1 MKSKFPYVLVY
12 YLVFIMAFSIIKHFV
27 GWNANS
33 FAHLG
38 GPASNF
44 VGATI
49 AVLSEIMVAL
59 IIGLVCI
66 IVLSKPEVGKF
77 IVWTTASVIPV
88 MIVFLLAAHFVLDGL
103 NKKIEATYQEQL
115 RTEIVSRLPK
125 SIFEKKSGK
134 KNDFSGYVT
143 ADNDSLGIILDDTAG
158 MARVYMY
165 VDSAKLGNLE
175 LDSCGPVS
183 LELERRLAAYVIP
196 MQSLS
201 LTEIHQNL
209 NYVTNNRSFIADHNI
224 WLDSCSKP
232 VRRFIIIN
240 HVYDQVRHLNCY
252 EIGFEADC
260 KTPPAKLLN
269 LFD

>member
-1 MKSKFPYVLVY
+1 MLVY

-27 GWNANS
+27 GWNANT

-44 VGATI
+44 VAASIT
-49 AVLSEIMVAL
+49 VLAEIMVAL
-59 IIGLVCI
+59 IVGLVCI
-66 IVLSKPEVGKF
+66 IVLSKPDAGRF

-88 MIVFLLAAHFVLDGL
+88 VATALLIAHFVVNGI
-103 NKKIEATYQEQL
+103 NKKIEATAQEQL
-115 RTEIVSRLPK
+115 RAEIVGRLPK
-125 SIFEKKSGK
+125 SIFEKKSGA

-165 VDSAKLGNLE
+165 VDSAKLGALE
-175 LDSCGPVS
+175 LDSCGQVS

-201 LTEIHQNL
+201 VEEIHQNL
-209 NYVTNNRSFIADHNI
+209 NYVTNNRCFIADHNI
-224 WLDSCSKP
+224 WLDSCRKP
-232 VRRFIIIN
+232 AHRFIIIN
-240 HVYDQVRHLNCY
+240 NVYDRVRRLNCY

-260 KTPPAKLLN
+260 KTPPAKYIN